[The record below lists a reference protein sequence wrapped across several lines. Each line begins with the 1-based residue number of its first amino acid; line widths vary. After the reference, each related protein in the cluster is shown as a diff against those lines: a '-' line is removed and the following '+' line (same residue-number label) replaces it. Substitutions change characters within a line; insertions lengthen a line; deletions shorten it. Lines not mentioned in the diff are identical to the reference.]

1 VSDAAVRF
9 EGVSK
14 RFPGAQAL
22 SDVSFE
28 IAPGACHALC
38 GENGA
43 GKSTLGKIIAGI
55 HQPDGGRLLIH
66 GREVH
71 FTSPRDALAAGVGM
85 VHQELAFCDNLS
97 VAENLCLS
105 DLPARGAIVDRAEM
119 QYRAEAMLDET
130 GTQLDVTRPFGKLA
144 IGQRQMV
151 QIAAAVG
158 GGARIIV
165 FDEPTSSLSQAEAE
179 RLFALI
185 ERLKARGVTCIYVSH
200 RMPEIFRLCDAVT
213 ILRDGRHVATR
224 PTSSLSESD
233 LVQMMI
239 GRPLAEYFGRH
250 SDAGT
255 GDEVL
260 RVEGLTVPGKFEDVA
275 FSLRGGEILGLA
287 GLMGAGRS
295 EVASALFGLE
305 RPTRGRI
312 VLRGKPVEVRNPAH
326 AIRLGIGFVP
336 EDRKRQGLVLSAS
349 GLHNTSLPIL
359 GRLSRFRWIWR
370 ARERSVAREYFDRLR
385 VRTPSLDASV
395 AGLSGGN
402 QQKIVL
408 AKWLAASSQILIL
421 DEPTRGVDVGAK
433 AEIHALIGQLAER
446 GAAILVISS
455 ELPEVIS
462 LSDRIVVLRNGRVAG
477 ELARRD
483 ATENAVLRLMA
494 GIGEG
499 TREGGAT
506 ATSDGH
512 PSNLSA
518 SSLDG

>member
-1 VSDAAVRF
+1 MSEPAVRF

-28 IAPGACHALC
+28 IAAGACHALC

-43 GKSTLGKIIAGI
+43 GKSTLGKIVAGI
-55 HQPDGGRLLIH
+55 HQPDGGRLLVH

-71 FTSPRDALAAGVGM
+71 FTGPHDALAAGVGM

-105 DLPARGAIVDRAEM
+105 DLPARGGMVDHGEM
-119 QYRAEAMLDET
+119 VRRAEAMLDET

-179 RLFALI
+179 RLFDLI

-213 ILRDGRHVATR
+213 ILRDGQHVATR

-250 SDAGT
+250 SQGGA

-260 RVEGLTVPGKFEDVA
+260 RVEGLTVPGQFENVS
-275 FSLRGGEILGLA
+275 FSLRSGEILGLA

-305 RPTRGRI
+305 RPTHGRI
-312 VLRGKPVEVRNPAH
+312 VLHGKPVEIRDPAH

-359 GRLSRFRWIWR
+359 DRLSRLRWIR
-370 ARERSVAREYFDRLR
+370 RTRERTIARDYFDRLR
-385 VRTPSLDASV
+385 VRAPSVDATV

-408 AKWLAASSQILIL
+408 AKWLAANSQILIL

-433 AEIHALIGQLAER
+433 AEIHTLIGQLAEK

-483 ATENAVLRLMA
+483 ATEDSVLRLMA
-494 GIGEG
+494 GIGDASPRDESP
-499 TREGGAT
+499 RIPHH
-506 ATSDGH
+506 TS
-512 PSNLSA
+512 P
-518 SSLDG
+518 